1 MKVIV
6 ATRDTSRWP
15 EFAGS
20 TWVRLQYVLGLS
32 KLGVESFWVDRL
44 SAIDP
49 FTHPHSLEYL
59 VERFDRTA
67 EQFGFRDRYCIVYN
81 RGEKHFGL
89 PEQSLRTLIESSDLL
104 LNISGHLPAD
114 SQLMS
119 IRRRAYVD
127 VDPGFTQIWAAQLDM
142 GLNRHNCYFTVGQ
155 NVGTSRF
162 KIPLGGINW
171 QPILPP
177 VVLEQWPARID
188 ERCQRMGTVGDWRG
202 SQHAIHDAEYF
213 GGKRR
218 EYIQLLHLPKAA
230 NRSLELALCIGSED
244 WEDMGLLQESGWKV
258 LNPYLY
264 AGDPQSYREFI
275 QLSRA
280 EFSVAKSGYVKSNS
294 GWISDRTAC
303 YLASGKPAL
312 VQSTGCEW
320 RFSEQR
326 GLVTFRSQAEALA
339 GLKSMNDDYLLHC
352 HAARR
357 IAELH
362 FDSSKVLGFILHHV
376 GL

>member
-142 GLNRHNCYFTVGQ
+142 GLNRHNCYFTVGMLARRASK
-155 NVGTSRF
+155 SRWAGL
-162 KIPLGGINW
+162 IGSRSYRPSYSSNGRRASTNAASEW
-171 QPILPP
+171 
-177 VVLEQWPARID
+177 AR
-188 ERCQRMGTVGDWRG
+188 
-202 SQHAIHDAEYF
+202 SAIGA
-213 GGKRR
+213 
-218 EYIQLLHLPKAA
+218 AA
-230 NRSLELALCIGSED
+230 NTRFTMPNTSAASAASTSSCCTF
-244 WEDMGLLQESGWKV
+244 
-258 LNPYLY
+258 P
-264 AGDPQSYREFI
+264 R
-275 QLSRA
+275 R
-280 EFSVAKSGYVKSNS
+280 
-294 GWISDRTAC
+294 RT
-303 YLASGKPAL
+303 GP
-312 VQSTGCEW
+312 
-320 RFSEQR
+320 
-326 GLVTFRSQAEALA
+326 
-339 GLKSMNDDYLLHC
+339 
-352 HAARR
+352 
-357 IAELH
+357 
-362 FDSSKVLGFILHHV
+362 
-376 GL
+376 